1 LDEPLKRSERTI
13 VFCHRIVNDSWKRSF
28 SHQSC
33 EATLTRPL
41 STSEQEQI
49 QALLAGEKRLV
60 AAFEQY
66 QARAKAIDLIANL
79 GFGALR
85 EEEAREFAQTC
96 DKLLADRVADGLTMD
111 DVLGLLG
118 SSWLDSHRGRL
129 PQQMTLQLIATGHEV
144 RNGRFRYRRYRS
156 LAH

>member
-1 LDEPLKRSERTI
+1 LDEPLKPSERTI

-33 EATLTRPL
+33 EATLPRPL

-49 QALLAGEKRLV
+49 QTLLTAEKRLV
-60 AAFEQY
+60 AAFEKY
-66 QARAKAIDLIANL
+66 RARAKALDLIANL
-79 GFGALR
+79 GFGALG
-85 EEEAREFAQTC
+85 EDEAREFPQTC
-96 DKLLADRVADGLTMD
+96 DNLLAGRIAVGLTMD

-144 RNGRFRYRRYRS
+144 RNRRFLYRRYRS